1 MNRIKH
7 GKGLRTRLYKIPF
20 LSFCFSVLSVHAA
33 SDLQTIR
40 RLGLPVVDIIT
51 ENGEMPTC
59 DIIDHPEGCMGQGIT
74 NINKVHGRLCIFQDD
89 SILFDS
95 GDYQKDSTG
104 IMIRVRGNSSAWQD
118 KKPYKIKLQKK
129 ADLLMRG
136 DDEKY
141 CDKEWLLIK
150 DERVTL
156 NTVISLKVNELMQ
169 IQWTPAYRIVNLVL
183 NGDYRGIYLL
193 IESVKRNNRCR
204 LDVDKQTGYVFE
216 YDPYWWNEDVY
227 LETRFT
233 ESLDAKFT
241 FKEPNPDH
249 ITEEQLK
256 SLKNTL
262 DSFENSLTSSGYQR
276 YIDIESFA
284 SWLLAQDILGNYDGH
299 GSNVFMTKYDDTP
312 QSRIRMANLW
322 DFDAIMLTP
331 DVWSNSHRILYFGT
345 LWDHPDKL
353 FEKAYKERW
362 NSVSKTLFNDLE
374 SFLDNFADSDTGR
387 AFDRSIPYDSER
399 WNRTGKTLEELKA
412 EANAWFSRR
421 ERWLDSVINDYSS
434 IDNIDSVN
442 KWTSIYDI
450 QGRRQ
455 THPYNGISII
465 RRSDGTTK
473 KVIMK

>member
-1 MNRIKH
+1 MIHISGSQVGYN
-7 GKGLRTRLYKIPF
+7 KILMF
-20 LSFCFSVLSVHAA
+20 LFNICVLSVQAA

-40 RLGLPVVDIIT
+40 GLGLPVVDVST

-59 DIIDHPEGCMGQGIT
+59 DIVEHPEGCMGQGIT
-74 NINKVHGRLCIFQDD
+74 NINKVHGRLRIFQGDA
-89 SILFDS
+89 ILFDS

-141 CDKEWLLIK
+141 GDKEWLLIK

-156 NTVISLKVNELMQ
+156 NTVIGLKVNELMQ
-169 IQWTPAYRIVNLVL
+169 MQWTPAYCIVNLVL
-183 NGDYRGIYLL
+183 NGDYRGVYLL

-241 FKEPNPDH
+241 FKVPNPNH

-262 DSFENSLTSSGYQR
+262 DNFENSLTSSGYQR

-284 SWLLAQDILGNYDGH
+284 SWLLAQDVLGNYDGH

-331 DVWSNSHRILYFGT
+331 DAWSNSHRILYFGT
-345 LWDHPDKL
+345 LLDHPDML
-353 FEKAYKERW
+353 FEKAYKQKW
-362 NSVSKTLFNDLE
+362 NAVKKTLFHDLE
-374 SFLDNFADSDTGR
+374 SFLDSFADSDTGR

-399 WNRTGKTLEELKA
+399 WGRTGKTLDELKA
-412 EANAWFSRR
+412 EADAWFSRR
-421 ERWLDSVINDYSS
+421 EQWLDGVINDYSA
-434 IDNIDSVN
+434 IDDTGSVN
-442 KWTSIYDI
+442 KQTSIYDI
-450 QGRRQ
+450 QGRRLKSP
-455 THPYNGISII
+455 TKGVSII
-465 RRSDGTTK
+465 RQSDGTTK
-473 KVIMK
+473 KVIVK

>member
-1 MNRIKH
+1 MP
-7 GKGLRTRLYKIPF
+7 KIFF
-20 LSFCFSVLSVHAA
+20 LSFCFCVLSLHAA

-40 RLGLPVVDIIT
+40 SLGLPVVDITT

-59 DIIDHPEGCMGQGIT
+59 GIIDHPDGCMGQGIT
-74 NINKVHGRLCIFQDD
+74 NINKVHGRLRISQDD

-95 GDYQKDSTG
+95 GDYLKDSTG

-129 ADLLMRG
+129 ADLLMQD

-141 CDKEWLLIK
+141 SDKEWLLIK

-156 NTVISLKVNELMQ
+156 NTVIGLKVNELMQ
-169 IQWTPAYRIVNLVL
+169 MQWTPAYHIVNLVL

-193 IESVKRNNRCR
+193 IESVKRNNHCR
-204 LDVDKQTGYVFE
+204 LDVDKQTGYIFE

-233 ESLDAKFT
+233 ESPDAKFT
-241 FKEPNPDH
+241 FKEPTPDH

-262 DSFENSLTSSGYQR
+262 DNFENSLTSSGYQR

-284 SWLLAQDILGNYDGH
+284 SWLLAQDILGNFDGH

-331 DVWSNSHRILYFGT
+331 DAWSNSHRILYFGT
-345 LWDHPDKL
+345 LLDYPDKV
-353 FEKAYKERW
+353 FKMAYKDKW
-362 NSVSKTLFNDLE
+362 NAVKKTLFHDLE

-412 EANAWFSRR
+412 EAKAWFSRR
-421 ERWLDSVINDYSS
+421 EAWLDGVINDYSS

-442 KWTSIYDI
+442 KWICIYDI
-450 QGRRQ
+450 RGRRL
-455 THPYNGISII
+455 TTPHEGINII

>member
-1 MNRIKH
+1 M
-7 GKGLRTRLYKIPF
+7 
-20 LSFCFSVLSVHAA
+20 
-33 SDLQTIR
+33 
-40 RLGLPVVDIIT
+40 
-51 ENGEMPTC
+51 
-59 DIIDHPEGCMGQGIT
+59 
-74 NINKVHGRLCIFQDD
+74 
-89 SILFDS
+89 
-95 GDYQKDSTG
+95 
-104 IMIRVRGNSSAWQD
+104 
-118 KKPYKIKLQKK
+118 
-129 ADLLMRG
+129 
-136 DDEKY
+136 
-141 CDKEWLLIK
+141 
-150 DERVTL
+150 
-156 NTVISLKVNELMQ
+156 
-169 IQWTPAYRIVNLVL
+169 
-183 NGDYRGIYLL
+183 
-193 IESVKRNNRCR
+193 
-204 LDVDKQTGYVFE
+204 DVDKQTGYVFE

-227 LETRFT
+227 LETRYT

-249 ITEEQLK
+249 ITDEQLK
-256 SLKNTL
+256 SLKNTIDNL
-262 DSFENSLTSSGYQR
+262 ENSFINSSYQR
-276 YIDIESFA
+276 YIDINSFA

-331 DVWSNSHRILYFGT
+331 DAWSNSHRILYFGT
-345 LWDHPDKL
+345 LLDHPDKV
-353 FEKAYKERW
+353 FEKAYKQKW
-362 NSVSKTLFNDLE
+362 NAVKKTLFHDLE

-412 EANAWFSRR
+412 EAKAWFSRR